1 MSKTLS
7 NVQKKA
13 LKRPGRE
20 YLADSRGLVYGWLEA
35 EVEVVYEPSELEPET
50 GRSPAATATEAAS
63 AEKPRK
69 AKRSKKAKPADQE
82 NAPAKAPTAAEPAVP
97 AESADGDVEASEGLL
112 DVVFQQLD
120 RFPELPSK
128 ETMAHWMAAACERPT
143 EVAVRFV
150 DEEEGRE
157 LNETFRKRKTATNV
171 ITWDYTHEPVVTAD
185 IAICVPVLVR
195 EAKAQDKTFEE
206 HLAHLL
212 VHGILHAH
220 GYDHL
225 NEAEAEIMEAR
236 ETEVITGLGF
246 EPPYSDAEG
255 RVHD

>member
-20 YLADSRGLVYGWLEA
+20 YLADSCGLVYGWLEV
-35 EVEVVYEPSELEPET
+35 EVEVVYEPGELEPEAK
-50 GRSPAATATEAAS
+50 RSPAPAASEGIEAA
-63 AEKPRK
+63 KPCK
-69 AKRSKKAKPADQE
+69 AKRSKKAKPAGQK
-82 NAPAKAPTAAEPAVP
+82 NAPAKAPAAAEP